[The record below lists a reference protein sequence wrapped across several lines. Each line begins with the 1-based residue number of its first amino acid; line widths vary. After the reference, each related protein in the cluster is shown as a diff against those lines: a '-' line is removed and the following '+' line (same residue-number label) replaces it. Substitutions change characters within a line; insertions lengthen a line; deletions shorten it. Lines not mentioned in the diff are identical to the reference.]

1 MINTRANLNLLAVS
15 AALRET
21 AINTPQNTSQTLL
34 VSADNYLDVS
44 PRRENNASDAN
55 GLEEP
60 DIIYDNGKT
69 ATLPLTFDKLQPNQA
84 AFMLAYGL
92 GSVTSA
98 TAGTG
103 KLHTI
108 KPIDGDIDAERSNP
122 TFTGVQRRA
131 KTVEFLRSASMAVS
145 SCSITFAA
153 DDWVKGAASCVGTGR
168 TESTL
173 TEVSITAL
181 DNVTSLTLPVAA
193 AGTTAADRLDNVHQ
207 VRALYGGAWQW
218 IKPTDSPTATTL
230 TVPSLGGAGAS
241 VTYKVLYA
249 QTLPAWTTMPARI
262 NESPLRV
269 SQMCLTIGG
278 AWNGTAF
285 VGGVGLGASLG
296 SFEWSLDNKISPVF
310 TPCAG
315 GAYAGQ
321 MLRGKR
327 EQKIKLSRELR
338 SLLLANYMRNNE
350 YFGLYVLCEGA
361 LYDATNKYT
370 LEAIFPRLGVISDP
384 LKSNKDRVSED
395 GELTVLQDAT
405 YGSSIFRIKNLV
417 SGYAA

>member
-1 MINTRANLNLLAVS
+1 MINTRSNLNLLAVS

-60 DIIYDNGKT
+60 DVIYDNGQT
-69 ATLPLTFDKLQPNQA
+69 TVLPLTFDKLQPNQA

-98 TAGTG
+98 AAGTG
-103 KLHTI
+103 RLHTI
-108 KPIDGDIDAERSNP
+108 KPINGDIDEERSNP
-122 TFTGVQRRA
+122 TFTAVQRRA
-131 KTVEFLRSASMAVS
+131 NAVEFLRAASMAVS

-153 DDWVKGAASCVGTGR
+153 DDWVKGSASCVGTGR

-181 DNVTSLTLPVAA
+181 DNATSLTLPVAA
-193 AGTTAADRLDNVHQ
+193 AGATSAERLDNVHQ
-207 VRALYGGAWQW
+207 VRALYAGGWKW
-218 IKPTDSPTATTL
+218 IKPTDSATATTL
-230 TVPSLGGAGAS
+230 TIPSLGGAGAN
-241 VTYKVLYA
+241 VTYKVLYM
-249 QTLPAWTTMPARI
+249 QTLPTWTTMPARI

-278 AWNGTAF
+278 TWNGTAF
-285 VGGVGLGASLG
+285 VGGVGLGSSLG
-296 SFEWSLDNKISPVF
+296 SFEWSLDNKITPEF
-310 TPCAG
+310 TPCSG
-315 GAYAGQ
+315 GAYAGK
-321 MLRGKR
+321 LRRGKR

-350 YFGLYVLCEGA
+350 YFGLQVLCEGA

-370 LEAIFPRLGVISDP
+370 IEAIFPRLGIISDP
-384 LKSNKDRVSED
+384 LKSNKDRVAED